1 MLDYMTGFFVSFFSN
16 PSAAGIG
23 LAIAFGAIWLT
34 CFWTPILR
42 KPWLI
47 AVMAVSAILALA
59 AIAFIQIP
67 LQILAGQSMAAAW
80 DEETLANMILLIGFP
95 QIALSGLV
103 QEGAKMLPAVY
114 IWWRS
119 GKQLTPKAGL
129 LIGAAAGAGFGLF
142 EAQWVHNLIFA
153 SGWSWDVVQTGGIGA
168 LGGFAERFFVVA
180 FHTAA
185 SALTGYGLAKGWGWQ
200 FYLIASFL
208 HTGLNY
214 SVVFKQTGMMTDSQ
228 IMAYII
234 AWTMAVTA
242 WSLWIRW
249 KKLPQDDAEP
259 IRPEEIGIRVL

>member
-1 MLDYMTGFFVSFFSN
+1 MLEYMTGFFVSFFTN

-23 LAIAFGAIWLT
+23 LAIAFGTIWLT
-34 CFWTPILR
+34 CYWIPILR

-47 AVMAVSAILALA
+47 AVMAVSAILALVA
-59 AIAFIQIP
+59 VSFIQIP
-67 LQILAGQSMAAAW
+67 LQILSGQALASVW
-80 DEETLANMILLIGFP
+80 DQETLAKMILLVGFP

-114 IWWRS
+114 IWWRN
-119 GKQLTPKAGL
+119 GKELTPKAGL

-142 EAQWVHNLIFA
+142 EAQWVHNIIFA
-153 SGWSWDVVQTGGIGA
+153 SGWSWETVQIGGIAA

-208 HTGLNY
+208 HAGLNY
-214 SVVFKQTGMMTDSQ
+214 SAVFKQAGTMTDTQ
-228 IMAYII
+228 LMAYVI

-242 WSLWIRW
+242 WALWIRW
-249 KKLPQDDAEP
+249 KKLPQDDVEMKS
-259 IRPEEIGIRVL
+259 PEEIGIRVL